1 MKAACGTRCS
11 SFCPAEPTVT
21 QSVAER
27 KIAEL
32 KIGAFGESQM
42 AEIFN
47 VLKAID
53 NPMDAIMK
61 DIGCIEVNQQANF
74 QVQESQI
81 STRLFKKH
89 IL

>member
-1 MKAACGTRCS
+1 
-11 SFCPAEPTVT
+11 
-21 QSVAER
+21 
-27 KIAEL
+27 
-32 KIGAFGESQM
+32 
-42 AEIFN
+42 
-47 VLKAID
+47 
-53 NPMDAIMK
+53 MDAIMK